1 MANLSPAASVVR
13 PSLLHLK
20 VWKTSSIG
28 TFSYNKYKFHY
39 KLKSKTKSMTP
50 ERSKTP
56 KTEHSNTKKNLC
68 EVRIRRK
75 HRKKKKYNPATK
87 STNRVHI
94 HHQPTRNQKPRKE
107 KALKKKNTKA
117 KTPKKAKIILRT
129 VEKMGQIG
137 CSVVL
142 PNPQLLLAQPPN
154 LLPCYPS
161 QTSRFY
167 WCISKWKQISKEHK
181 TPARNQWQNRAL
193 SVIPQWST
201 LALFVC

>member
-75 HRKKKKYNPATK
+75 HRKKKNTIQQQKAQIEFIFITNLPETKNPE
-87 STNRVHI
+87 
-94 HHQPTRNQKPRKE
+94 RK
-107 KALKKKNTKA
+107 K
-117 KTPKKAKIILRT
+117 
-129 VEKMGQIG
+129 
-137 CSVVL
+137 
-142 PNPQLLLAQPPN
+142 
-154 LLPCYPS
+154 
-161 QTSRFY
+161 
-167 WCISKWKQISKEHK
+167 H
-181 TPARNQWQNRAL
+181 
-193 SVIPQWST
+193 
-201 LALFVC
+201 